1 MNAVIHLHLPK
12 GRFLTVPVDDPQRSD
27 SIFASARQLRGGH
40 TQSRQ
45 MTR

>member
-1 MNAVIHLHLPK
+1 MNAVIYLHFPT
-12 GRFLTVPVDDPQRSD
+12 GPFVSVPVDDLQRSD
-27 SIFASARQLRGGH
+27 SIYAAARQLRGGH